1 MEKRD
6 IDEFMDIFFG
16 TEEDYPKLRS
26 VYAKIMKIKCE
37 KDKNNNKGR

>member
-16 TEEDYPKLRS
+16 TEEDYPELRS
-26 VYAKIMKIKCE
+26 VYAKIMEIKGE
-37 KDKNNNKGR
+37 KENNNKGR